1 MTMVEVGGEVMKV
14 HALTWEQNGW
24 CFLIGFG
31 ELIWGLVLKF
41 VKPKYCECISMG
53 DTPMTEDEKSRS
65 FVSSLKRSTM
75 GNQKEKENKGK
86 GKPAKGDAF
95 TKPA

>member
-1 MTMVEVGGEVMKV
+1 MKV